1 MQAHG
6 AHEQIARARTLP
18 ECDHR
23 QLHFAN
29 PDNGIIESPGM
40 HIRRSVILVFGAG
53 ILQGAAFVLVPSLGH
68 VLEAAPYRFGVAAY
82 GALFFPEIL
91 GAVIG
96 ALLAGRLHRTRGAA
110 VVLRVGLGANAIGMA
125 LLALASLTRGDFA
138 YATILLETACLG
150 IGFGLT
156 LASLNPTAAALFPNA
171 PTAAITTLNGAI
183 GVATAI
189 APLILEIAR
198 RAGVWGAV
206 PATLAIGFAGLLLG
220 RDAGIPDRATRS
232 GAARTRPGLRSFVI
246 AVALYAIA
254 EGCFSSWAQVYLMR
268 VGHAAAGRGALALS
282 AFWGTMTLLRLALG
296 VVPERGPARRRL
308 LLVSALGIGASFL
321 LLAQLRAA
329 VALVAGFAIAGA
341 ACGIYYPYAMAFGLA
356 SDPGDPISFAGSM
369 VAALMIGEGVGSFA
383 PGELQRLVALPA
395 IYAGA
400 AALAIPLSFFAWR
413 LPRLSAVPSGR
424 GK

>member
-1 MQAHG
+1 
-6 AHEQIARARTLP
+6 
-18 ECDHR
+18 
-23 QLHFAN
+23 
-29 PDNGIIESPGM
+29 M
-40 HIRRSVILVFGAG
+40 HTRRSVILVFGAG

-68 VLEAAPYRFGVAAY
+68 VLETAPYRFSVAAY
-82 GALFFPEIL
+82 GALYFPEIL

-125 LLALASLTRGDFA
+125 LLALASLTRGDVA
-138 YATILLETACLG
+138 YAAILLETACLG

-156 LASLNPTAAALFPNA
+156 LASLNPTAAALFPSA

-183 GVATAI
+183 GVATAV
-189 APLILEIAR
+189 APLLLEIAR
-198 RAGVWGAV
+198 RAGAWGTV
-206 PATLAIGFAGLLLG
+206 PAALAIGFAGLSFG
-220 RDAGIPDRATRS
+220 WDGGSTDRATRS
-232 GAARTRPGLRSFVI
+232 ATARARPGLRSFVV
-246 AVALYAIA
+246 AVALYAVA
-254 EGCFSSWAQVYLMR
+254 EGCFSSWAQVYLVQ
-268 VGHAAAGRGALALS
+268 VGHAAAGLGAWALS

-308 LLVSALGIGASFL
+308 LLASALGIGASFL

-356 SDPGDPISFAGSM
+356 SDAGDPIAFAGSM

-383 PGELQRLVALPA
+383 PGELQRFAALPA

-400 AALAIPLSFFAWR
+400 AALAIPLAFYAWR
-413 LPRLSAVPSGR
+413 LPRLGAAPSGR
-424 GK
+424 RK